1 MDFLKKVFDFLSSLF
16 VRVGMISFLKEHMDL
31 ALQTVEQIANERSFA
46 PFDEW
51 KTEAFALLKSET
63 NQVKDTWI
71 SILLDLAYEQYKA
84 NFTK

>member
-1 MDFLKKVFDFLSSLF
+1 MDFFKKLFDFLASLF
-16 VRVGMISFLKEHMDL
+16 VRVGMITFLKDHMEL
-31 ALQTVEQIANERSFA
+31 ALQAVEQIAAEKSFA

-51 KTEAFALLKSET
+51 KGEAFALLKSET